1 MTREGVGWC
10 EALNLD
16 FTSWPA
22 VREHLKINYANA
34 FDSFVGLETIDES
47 KLSDIRLARKAGGFA
62 FEYWCRGG
70 DIEDIDQ
77 LLECFST
84 ILGSNDSPGGMDSF
98 EEERVTK
105 SVLARIAH
113 NADRTLSR
121 RSKDDIW
128 SLSLE
133 ERRHLWSKWK
143 DEVNPWIII
152 DQTVEIHRRHQS
164 AILKKKS
171 VLQQV
176 DARCLEQRIYKS
188 SFFSFEKFR

>member
-10 EALNLD
+10 EGLNLE

-22 VREHLKINYANA
+22 VREHLKTQYPKA
-34 FDSFVGLETIDES
+34 FESFVGLETIDES
-47 KLSDIRLARKAGGFA
+47 KLADIRLARKAGGFA

-84 ILGSNDSPGGMDSF
+84 ILGSNGSPGGMDSV

-105 SVLARIAH
+105 SVLASISH
-113 NADRTLSR
+113 NADLTLSR

-133 ERRHLWSKWK
+133 ERRHLWTKWK
-143 DEVNPWIII
+143 EEVNPWIIG
-152 DQTVEIHRRHQS
+152 DQTAEIQRRHQL
-164 AILKKKS
+164 AISKRKLA
-171 VLQQV
+171 LQQV
-176 DARCLEQRIYKS
+176 DVRCLEQRMYKS
-188 SFFSFEKFR
+188 SFLIIEKFR

>member
-10 EALNLD
+10 EALNLE

-22 VREHLKINYANA
+22 VREHLKIKYANA
-34 FDSFVGLETIDES
+34 FESFVGLETIDES
-47 KLSDIRLARKAGGFA
+47 KLADIRLARKAGGFA

-84 ILGSNDSPGGMDSF
+84 ILGSNGLPGGMDSV

-105 SVLARIAH
+105 SVLASITQ
-113 NADRTLSR
+113 NADLTLSR

-128 SLSLE
+128 SLTLE
-133 ERRHLWSKWK
+133 ERRHLWKKWK
-143 DEVNPWIII
+143 EEVNPWIIV
-152 DQTVEIHRRHQS
+152 DQTAEIQRRHQL

-176 DARCLEQRIYKS
+176 DVRCLEQRTNKS
-188 SFFSFEKFR
+188 SFFNTERLR